1 MKYEFMAAHKSQ
13 HGVMRMCRVLGVRRS
28 GYYAW
33 RHRPESCRAKADRQL
48 VDEIRKRHQ
57 VSRQSYGSPR
67 IHDALQAAGIACGRH
82 RVARL
87 MRLHGIVG
95 LKGRKRKPCS
105 TQRDRQ
111 AAPAPNLLD
120 QNFTC
125 ERPDE
130 KYAGDVT
137 YIDTRQGWLY
147 LACEMDLFSRKIVGW
162 AMSEYVN
169 TKLVEDAWKMAV
181 EQRKPPRG
189 LLHHSDQGSTYTSEA
204 FQRALKDHGCQISM
218 SRVGNCYDNAAM
230 ESFFAT
236 LKSECAHHVFATRA
250 EARTAIFE
258 YIESWYNR
266 QRSHSSLG
274 YLSPVQFEAQFRD

>member
-1 MKYEFMAAHKSQ
+1 MRYEFMAAHESQ
-13 HGVMRMCRVLGVRRS
+13 YCVTRMCQALGVRRS
-28 GYYAW
+28 SYYGW
-33 RHRPESCRAKADRQL
+33 RHRPESGRAKADREL
-48 VDEIRKRHQ
+48 VDEIRRQHQ

-67 IHDALQAAGIACGRH
+67 IHRALRAAGIACGRH

-87 MRLHGIVG
+87 MHLHGVVA
-95 LKGRKRKPCS
+95 LKGRKRRFCT

-111 AAPAPNLLD
+111 AQPAPNLLD

-125 ERPDE
+125 ERPNE

-137 YIDTRQGWLY
+137 YIPTGQGWLY

-162 AMSEYVN
+162 AMSEYVD
-169 TKLVEDAWKMAV
+169 TKLVEDAWNMAV
-181 EQRKPPRG
+181 RQRKPPRG

-204 FQRALKDHGCQISM
+204 FQRALKALGCKVSM

-250 EARTAIFE
+250 EARMAIFE
-258 YIESWYNR
+258 YIEGWYNR